1 MRDFAAR
8 HGIDMGKSWAYSDSY
23 SDYPMLAAVGRPTV
37 VNPDLRLRLV
47 ARSYDWP
54 IIDLR

>member
-1 MRDFAAR
+1 MPYFWDDVRS
-8 HGIDMGKSWAYSDSY
+8 GIRMLVK
-23 SDYPMLAAVGRPTV
+23 YPMLSVVGRPTA
-37 VNPDLRLRLV
+37 VNPDLRLRTV